1 MSNTGKADLIE
12 LVDALREAAMAYGR
26 HLVAEKKSSDE
37 VKALMYDKMDYA
49 IASLQRQ
56 NTSTEGAPSRLRS
69 DAATHRQMCHSR
81 TGYVGYVRS
90 PWLEVHDSF
99 PRTHVTFAEP
109 AIPPADRGSSAA

>member
-1 MSNTGKADLIE
+1 MSNPGKADLIE

-69 DAATHRQMCHSR
+69 DAGRRTDSQSAGSRQNVPFQDRLCR
-81 TGYVGYVRS
+81 VRS
-90 PWLEVHDSF
+90 
-99 PRTHVTFAEP
+99 
-109 AIPPADRGSSAA
+109 